1 MADNYVCPHCGGST
15 WVIDDGGDA
24 TPCVCRAGRVR
35 NAQTRGLI
43 TGIPRRFA
51 GIGVS
56 DDGREITN
64 AGRPLNFPP
73 EVARAVLKYSRTV
86 DEQIEN
92 GRGLWFE
99 GDTGTGKTSL
109 AMLVSKSALKAGR
122 SVAIYSMP
130 RLLAEIRNTFDAS
143 STSSYAQLFAKLTA
157 VDLLQL
163 DDVGAE
169 QQTEWVLEQ
178 LYAIVNERYEDG
190 RPVMITTNLTVDEL
204 RKQISERTVSRLIE
218 MCDVYPLFGR
228 DRRADPFE
236 SVADEPTARRI
247 APDQSVSAAT
257 DDA

>member
-1 MADNYVCPHCGGST
+1 
-15 WVIDDGGDA
+15 VIDDNGDA
-24 TPCVCRAGRVR
+24 QPCVCRAGRVR
-35 NAQTRGLI
+35 RAQTKGLI

-51 GIGVS
+51 GIGTS
-56 DDGREITN
+56 DDGREITDS
-64 AGRPLNFPP
+64 GRPLNFPP
-73 EVARAVLKYSRTV
+73 AVARDVLKYARTI

-109 AMLVSKSALKAGR
+109 AMLVCKAALKSGHR
-122 SVAIYSMP
+122 VAIYSMP
-130 RLLAEIRNTFDAS
+130 RLLAEIRNTFDAG

-157 VDLLQL
+157 VDLLHL

-190 RPVMITTNLTVDEL
+190 KAVMITTNLTVDDL
-204 RKQISERTVSRLIE
+204 RKQISDRTVSRLIE

-228 DRRADPFE
+228 DRRVDPFE
-236 SVADEPTARRI
+236 SPADEPTASRI
-247 APDQSVSAAT
+247 TPA
-257 DDA
+257 